1 MMGTRHIRRRYTRDT
16 PPGISEQHAYSY
28 WCQPVFHS
36 VEFPTACL
44 MKSIKGGRLG
54 PNFLIQIKERGP
66 KAKHDL
72 QKLKQY
78 I

>member
-1 MMGTRHIRRRYTRDT
+1 MV
-16 PPGISEQHAYSY
+16 Y
-28 WCQPVFHS
+28 W
-36 VEFPTACL
+36 L
-44 MKSIKGGRLG
+44 MKSIKGALLG
-54 PNFLIQIKERGP
+54 PSLLIQIKERGP

>member
-1 MMGTRHIRRRYTRDT
+1 
-16 PPGISEQHAYSY
+16 
-28 WCQPVFHS
+28 
-36 VEFPTACL
+36 
-44 MKSIKGGRLG
+44 MKSIKGARLG